1 MSSLSIFGTKSSPF
15 GSYESEPLLRVN
27 VEWLTQI
34 LEAPRKGKENRTA
47 KLTEP
52 RFSIEGTDFIL
63 TDESYLTLS
72 QAFIDNNGQ
81 GDGFFFK
88 CPLDYYVKA
97 SPEYYDTGVYQL
109 GILHNLTGNTY
120 QICKQYSVAGVSSY
134 KTILG
139 VISDT
144 LKVYKDGVLVATGYT
159 FDAGLGTVTFGS
171 AQTGVLTVECEYEL
185 KFRFDVTDIQLKQIK
200 RAIAEYGGDRNVY
213 QSINFRL
220 VEDDYSKVSPLNS
233 GDWTNLIA
241 YNFGDYKLPPTTYS
255 ERVLN
260 RIEKGDNLKESREV
274 FSPVRRQFK
283 HESCNRNWDD
293 LQRIYTLFNVAKGR
307 LLPFEFEG
315 INVRFDND
323 SFGCEQLGF
332 NAWAIDEMG
341 SVENLFSVGEE
352 VKNWAYFV
360 KIAATCQ
367 PKTLNFSDPLTSEW
381 DVVLAQTTGIYAGAT
396 YDVDTSGGFWRT
408 TLEWGNGISG
418 LAAGIYWS
426 VPYSYVPTHPNE
438 VINIDFSV
446 EMKFVSKGFGNLVF
460 PLALLILQGSNT
472 EIIIVNCLG
481 STSWGLF
488 SGSVAVSFPLV
499 VGAPISFQLSR
510 YNSNSNGDYSP
521 NSAVIDIKNVT
532 IEVGVTCS

>member
-1 MSSLSIFGTKSSPF
+1 MSSLSIFGTKPSPF
-15 GSYESEPLLRVN
+15 GSYKSEPLLRVN

-34 LEAPRKGKENRTA
+34 LEAPRKGLENRTA

-52 RFSIEGTDFIL
+52 RFSIEGTDFVL

-97 SPEYYDTGVYQL
+97 APEYYDTDVYQL
-109 GILHNLTGNTY
+109 GILHNLTGDTY

-139 VISDT
+139 VIPDT
-144 LKVYKDGVLVATGYT
+144 LKVYKDGILVTTGYT

-185 KFRFDVTDIQLKQIK
+185 KFRFDVTDIQLKQTK

-220 VEDDYSKVSPLNS
+220 VEDDYSKVSPLES
-233 GDWTNLIA
+233 SDWSSLIA
-241 YNFGDYKLPPTTYS
+241 YDFGDYKLPPTTYS

-274 FSPVRRQFK
+274 FAPIRRQFK
-283 HESCNRNWDD
+283 YESCNRNWKD

-315 INVRFDND
+315 LNVRFDSD
-323 SFGCEQLGF
+323 SFGCEQLGI

-341 SVENLFSVGEE
+341 STEILFSVADE

-360 KIAATCQ
+360 KLGASCT
-367 PKTLNFSDPLTSEW
+367 PKTVNFSDPLTSAW
-381 DVVLAQTTGIYAGAT
+381 SVVSAPNTGIFAGAT
-396 YDVDTSGGFWRT
+396 YSVDTSGGFWRT
-408 TLEWGNGISG
+408 TLVYDPPGSARSAYIEWSNGWT
-418 LAAGIYWS
+418 YT
-426 VPYSYVPTHPNE
+426 PTSPNE
-438 VINIDFSV
+438 IINFIFSG
-446 EMKFVSKGFGNLVF
+446 ELRFVSNTVSNGNY
-460 PLALLILQGSNT
+460 PLS
-472 EIIIVNCLG
+472 
-481 STSWGLF
+481 
-488 SGSVAVSFPLV
+488 LV
-499 VGAPISFQLSR
+499 VKQGINQVLINLDPGENESWQVYTNTGNFPTFTIGTPILLNIAR
-510 YNSNSNGDYSP
+510 RNSNQESFDTLTTTI
-521 NSAVIDIKNVT
+521 IDIKNLSLSVN
-532 IEVGVTCS
+532 VTCA